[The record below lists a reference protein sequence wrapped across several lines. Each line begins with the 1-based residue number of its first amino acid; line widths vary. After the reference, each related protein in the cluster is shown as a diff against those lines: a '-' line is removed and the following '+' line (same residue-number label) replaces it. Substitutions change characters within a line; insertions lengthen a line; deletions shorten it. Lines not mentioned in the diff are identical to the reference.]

1 MADLEKSS
9 EAIEEP
15 AFQAE
20 VDELERETSEEEE
33 EEEET
38 DAVSREKLQALG
50 KSSLSIGR
58 PGKCSRDHFIYY
70 TTGSSSTLKEMLRN
84 EHLRLLLLEIDQSD
98 CPPQALRQALNF
110 PIFQEFRDECLRIIT
125 QTN

>member
-9 EAIEEP
+9 EAIEEL

-20 VDELERETSEEEE
+20 VDELERETSEEEEE

-50 KSSLSIGR
+50 KSHSQLVSSPDPTLS
-58 PGKCSRDHFIYY
+58 
-70 TTGSSSTLKEMLRN
+70 
-84 EHLRLLLLEIDQSD
+84 
-98 CPPQALRQALNF
+98 
-110 PIFQEFRDECLRIIT
+110 
-125 QTN
+125 

>member
-33 EEEET
+33 EEEEET

-50 KSSLSIGR
+50 KSHSQSADQANAHVITL
-58 PGKCSRDHFIYY
+58 F
-70 TTGSSSTLKEMLRN
+70 TTLQGL
-84 EHLRLLLLEIDQSD
+84 
-98 CPPQALRQALNF
+98 PQH
-110 PIFQEFRDECLRIIT
+110 
-125 QTN
+125 

>member
-9 EAIEEP
+9 KAIEEP

-38 DAVSREKLQALG
+38 DAVSQEKLQALG
-50 KSSLSIGR
+50 KSSL
-58 PGKCSRDHFIYY
+58 
-70 TTGSSSTLKEMLRN
+70 
-84 EHLRLLLLEIDQSD
+84 
-98 CPPQALRQALNF
+98 
-110 PIFQEFRDECLRIIT
+110 
-125 QTN
+125 